1 MFWKIRVF
9 MEKEWIKGL
18 HFCSD
23 REKYNYFLHYLC
35 YFWQETGSGHKSKN
49 QNQNLTCPISPTWFL
64 VNFIWK
70 ILVPAVSSFE
80 VKKEIRPKLCGN
92 CAFPQNFHTR
102 KLGEIRIF
110 CAVLDFKVWLLFF
123 VPSISYLYAKYN
135 AETIGN
141 NFRSQKL
148 TFKKLACPFLISL
161 FHFEAN

>member
-1 MFWKIRVF
+1 
-9 MEKEWIKGL
+9 MEKEWIKAL

-35 YFWQETGSGHKSKN
+35 YFWQETGNGHKSKN

-70 ILVPAVSSFE
+70 ILAPAVFSFK
-80 VKKEIRPKLCGN
+80 VKKDIFKPGFSSLVAFLCTKLTFLKGK
-92 CAFPQNFHTR
+92 T
-102 KLGEIRIF
+102 
-110 CAVLDFKVWLLFF
+110 
-123 VPSISYLYAKYN
+123 ISYLYAKYN